1 MLMSNNYILN
11 TTQNIGI
18 DRLGSAI
25 VFGKLLKDSV
35 EDDKPLEYVVDT
47 MLMITDLETISQI
60 VRDYNQYITPH
71 IH

>member
-1 MLMSNNYILN
+1 MSNNYLLN
-11 TTQNIGI
+11 TSQDIGI
-18 DRLGSAI
+18 NRLGSAI

-35 EDDKPLEYVVDT
+35 EDDKPLEYVADT

>member
-1 MLMSNNYILN
+1 MSNNYILN